1 MGHKADLAPAH
12 AQHCPTIQCSQ
23 LLTHHHREASATV
36 PSDGGQTWGNRQIS
50 PHLTYSTP
58 PQSNAASS
66 SRITTER
73 LVPVYR
79 LVAADMGHT
88 ADLVTAHAKKSC
100 AIHCSQQLLTH
111 HHQEA
116 SATVRSGGGQTWGT
130 RQIWPQLTH
139 STPPQSN
146 AASSS
151 RITTGRLVPLYGL
164 VAGRHGAQGRSGPT
178 SRTALPHNPMQPVP
192 HASPPRG

>member
-1 MGHKADLAPAH
+1 MGHQADLAPPH
-12 AQHCPTIQCSQ
+12 VQHS
-23 LLTHHHREASATV
+23 
-36 PSDGGQTWGNRQIS
+36 
-50 PHLTYSTP
+50 

-73 LVPVYR
+73 LVPVYC
-79 LVAADMGHT
+79 LVAVDMGHT

-130 RQIWPQLTH
+130 RQIWSHLTH

-151 RITTGRLVPLYGL
+151 HITTGRLVPLYRL
-164 VAGRHGAQGRSGPT
+164 VASKNGTHARSGPS
-178 SRTALPHNPMQPVP
+178 SRTALPHNPMEPVP
-192 HASPPRG
+192 HTSPPGG